1 VERTNSFILIFATLG
16 GTFFIVGVVLA
27 VLALASRR
35 KADASQKWPVVGGRV
50 ITASL
55 LEHSSSDP
63 EDSSSAVMYEPAVE
77 YEYPVGGETLVGR
90 RIAFGA
96 NRFDRARAQRTLTRY
111 PPGSLVNVHY
121 NPQNPREA
129 VLETAAA
136 GGKALLIAGIV
147 FGVLGLLACCLGSVG
162 FFVTA

>member
-1 VERTNSFILIFATLG
+1 MERSNFAILVIASLG
-16 GTFFIVGVVLA
+16 GLVFLIGVVLL
-27 VLALASRR
+27 VLALVSRR

-63 EDSSSAVMYEPAVE
+63 EDYSSTMYEPAVE
-77 YEYPVGGETLVGR
+77 YEFPAGGETVKGR

-96 NRFDRARAQRTLTRY
+96 NRFDRGRAQRILDRY

-121 NPQNPREA
+121 NPQNPHEA

-136 GGKALLIAGIV
+136 GGKVLLIVGIV
-147 FGVLGLLACCLGSVG
+147 FAALGLLGCCAGSVG
-162 FFVTA
+162 FFLIG

>member
-1 VERTNSFILIFATLG
+1 MERSNAFILLIAGLG
-16 GTFFIVGVVLA
+16 GIVFIIGAVLA
-27 VLALASRR
+27 VLGLTSRR

-63 EDSSSAVMYEPAVE
+63 DDSISSVMYEPAVE

-90 RIAFGA
+90 RVAFGA
-96 NRFDRARAQRTLTRY
+96 NRFDRGRAQRTLDRY
-111 PPGSLVNVHY
+111 PPGSLVNVRY
-121 NPQNPREA
+121 NPENPREA

-136 GGKALLIAGIV
+136 GGNVLMIVGIV
-147 FGVLGLLACCLGSVG
+147 FSVLGLLACCLGFLG
-162 FFVTA
+162 FLITS